1 MCKLK
6 QSSLSNKEILDAF
19 PDEIL
24 EIVPAV
30 IKDLEERLAPLKE
43 QLREINNSQ
52 YSDFEKDFL
61 CKAIT
66 INSNLEDDINRL
78 QDLKKLYKMASFK
91 PNNNKENLNLKISK
105 AKDFPIKDIY
115 AFEKLSTYGNKI
127 KASCPFHVDKTPS
140 FYIYKTNTFH
150 CFSCS
155 ASGDSISFYMKLHN
169 KSFVES
175 VNALQ

>member
-1 MCKLK
+1 MNKLT
-6 QSSLSNKEILDAF
+6 NKEILDAF

-24 EIVPAV
+24 EIVPTI
-30 IKDLEERLAPLKE
+30 IKQLEERLEPLK
-43 QLREINNSQ
+43 LKLKEIKTSN

-61 CKAIT
+61 CRAIT
-66 INSNLEDDINRL
+66 INSGQEDDINRL

-91 PNNNKENLNLKISK
+91 PSNNKEDLNLKVLK
-105 AKDFPIKDIY
+105 AKQFPIKDIY
-115 AFEKLSTYGNKI
+115 AFEKQSIYGNKI
-127 KASCPFHVDKTPS
+127 RSSCPFHTDKTPS

-155 ASGDSISFYMKLHN
+155 SSGDSIAFFMKLHN
-169 KSFVES
+169 KSFIEA